1 MAWLCK
7 LISISAL
14 LLLCLCGIAC
24 AEGERISDVVIKGNR
39 KIESSVILNTIKART
54 GDILTNDILDSDI
67 RAIYK
72 LGYFQDVR
80 AESEKGEKGITLV
93 YAVAEKPV
101 VRELKLEGNKEIAA
115 DKIKEAFEPKLNAIF
130 SPADLNNG
138 VKKVKKLYSDQG
150 YYLADVNAT
159 TEKRPDGDVKV
170 TLKITEGKKVLI
182 KTIRFEGNKT
192 FSSRKLK
199 GVMETGEKWFLSWIT
214 DAGTYKEEVLK
225 NDIAVIA
232 DFYYNNGYVN
242 VKVGEPR
249 VELLPDKS
257 GLIVTIGIT
266 EGDQFRTGSID
277 FRGDLLESKEL
288 LAGKIKLK
296 TGEVFSRAILRGD
309 IAILTDICSDKGY
322 AFANINPISSI
333 DVEKKKINFVFEIE
347 KGEKVYIDRINISGN
362 TKTRD
367 KVIRREMKL
376 AEGDLFS
383 SSGMKRSKQALMNL
397 GFFEQANLAIAKGS
411 GENKQNINVEVK
423 EKATGT
429 FSIGAGYSSLDG
441 IVGQGSVQQA
451 NFLGLGLRAN
461 LAASLGGHTQTYNL
475 GITDPYFMDTKW
487 TLGSDI
493 YRTQRDFT
501 DFTRR
506 VTGGD
511 IKAGY
516 PLSDTLSTLWMY
528 RYEDK
533 KIYKESQALMNEIA
547 DRLVT
552 APETTSTTSSITAS
566 LTRNTTDYRPDPTR
580 GTISNISAEVAGL
593 GGSNR
598 FLRAIANTTAF
609 FPFKWGTLFSLHG
622 EVGAVQG
629 MGMDVPI
636 DEKFYLGGIST
647 IRGYGSRQVSPYQET
662 HIDKWYESPGHPW
675 PGLFKQQNLF
685 GRAFLGG
692 KAEAFMNA
700 EFVFPISKEAGLK
713 GVLFFDAGNCSESIG
728 DILATSIQSGVTNA
742 IHSSSALLASY
753 GFGIRWISPMGPLR
767 IEYGIP
773 LNPRNGVDKAAG
785 RLEFSLGSQF

>member
-7 LISISAL
+7 LISISVL

-24 AEGERISDVVIKGNR
+24 AEGERIVDVVIKGNR
-39 KIESSVILNTIKART
+39 RIESSVILNTLKARA
-54 GDILTNDILDSDI
+54 GDALTNDMLDSDI

-80 AESEKGEKGITLV
+80 AESEKGETGIILI
-93 YAVAEKPV
+93 YAITEKPV
-101 VRELKLEGNKEIAA
+101 VREIKLEGNKEIAA

-130 SPADLNNG
+130 SPSDLNNG

-159 TEKRPDGDVKV
+159 TDKRPDGDFKV
-170 TLKITEGKKVLI
+170 TLKISEGVKVLI
-182 KTIRFEGNKT
+182 KTIRFDGNKT
-192 FSSRKLK
+192 YSSRKLK

-225 NDIAVIA
+225 NDVALIA

-257 GLIVTIGIT
+257 GLNVTIGIT
-266 EGDQFRTGSID
+266 EGDKFRTGSID
-277 FRGDLLESKEL
+277 FRGDLLESREV
-288 LAGKIKLK
+288 LAGKIRLK
-296 TGEVFSRAILRGD
+296 TGEVFSRAVLRGD
-309 IAILTDICSDKGY
+309 IAILTDICANKGY
-322 AFANINPISSI
+322 AFANVNPISSI
-333 DVEKKKINFVFEIE
+333 DFEKKTINFVFDFE

-376 AEGDLFS
+376 DEGDIYS
-383 SSGMKRSKQALMNL
+383 STGLKKSKQALMNL
-397 GFFEQANLAIAKGS
+397 GFFEQANVAIAKGS

-429 FSIGAGYSSLDG
+429 FSVGAGYSSLDG
-441 IVGQGSVQQA
+441 IVGQGSVQQS
-451 NFLGLGLRAN
+451 NFLGLGLKAN
-461 LAASLGGHTQTYNL
+461 LAASLGGKSQTYNV

-487 TLGSDI
+487 TLGTDI

-506 VTGGD
+506 VTGLD

-516 PLSDTLSTLWMY
+516 PLSDTLSTLWIY
-528 RYEDK
+528 RFEDK
-533 KIYKESQALMNEIA
+533 KIYKESQALLTEIA
-547 DRLVT
+547 DGIVV

-566 LTRNTTDYRPDPTR
+566 LSRNTTDFRPDPTS
-580 GTISNISAEVAGL
+580 GMVSSISTEFAGL
-593 GGSNR
+593 GGTNR
-598 FLRAIANTTAF
+598 FLRYIANTTAF
-609 FPFKWGTLFSLHG
+609 FPFKWGTVFSLHG
-622 EVGAVQG
+622 EFGAIQG
-629 MGMDVPI
+629 LGMDVPI
-636 DEKFYLGGIST
+636 DEKFYLGGINT
-647 IRGYGSRQVSPYQET
+647 IRGYGSRTVSPYQET
-662 HIDKWYESPGHPW
+662 FITKIYLNPGNPSKF
-675 PGLFKQQNLF
+675 LTINKLF

-692 KAEAFMNA
+692 DAEAFMNA
-700 EFVFPISKEAGLK
+700 EFVFPIAKEAGLK
-713 GVLFFDAGNCSESIG
+713 GVIFFDAGNSTEK
-728 DILATSIQSGVTNA
+728 LADLFSNVRSVKDGIT
-742 IHSSSALLASY
+742 HSSAALLASY
-753 GFGIRWISPMGPLR
+753 GLGIRWVSPMGPLR

-773 LNPRNGVDKAAG
+773 LNPRYGVDKASG
-785 RLEFSLGSQF
+785 RLEFSIGSYF